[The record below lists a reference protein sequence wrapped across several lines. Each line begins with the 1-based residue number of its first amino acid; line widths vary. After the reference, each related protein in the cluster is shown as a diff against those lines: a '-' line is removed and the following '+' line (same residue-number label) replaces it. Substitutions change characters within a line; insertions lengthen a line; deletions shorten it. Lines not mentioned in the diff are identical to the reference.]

1 LEDRF
6 PEDLD
11 FCTYGLLIR
20 LYTLLHASGFS
31 LWFPCIVGRWKLG
44 NYPAELHSG
53 TQNSTNRWSSVD
65 LTDGSVLCLEY
76 GATNIVSHETYP
88 RYFVFPGSKHS
99 YAYTRRYPNAGTLL
113 SSQIRASPPDGKSF
127 FKKTRSKKRCPFAE
141 EEGRSLRTGYD
152 ERGVLWG
159 QVVKGPIFQEQ
170 KRRSATGSGTRFPIR
185 AKWWGTNL
193 GRRRRKRS
201 WFLYS
206 PVCCDR

>member
-1 LEDRF
+1 MGQSYVSNMAQLISF
-6 PEDLD
+6 PAKL
-11 FCTYGLLIR
+11 TLVILSSQAQNILTHIR
-20 LYTLLHASGFS
+20 DT
-31 LWFPCIVGRWKLG
+31 
-44 NYPAELHSG
+44 
-53 TQNSTNRWSSVD
+53 TQ
-65 LTDGSVLCLEY
+65 
-76 GATNIVSHETYP
+76 
-88 RYFVFPGSKHS
+88 
-99 YAYTRRYPNAGTLL
+99 NAGTLL

-159 QVVKGPIFQEQ
+159 QVVKSPIFQEQ